1 MWFAAGWGGGALA
14 KSPMQKSKTGPNRTP
29 KINRLVPNG
38 RQRGKVGHGEQ
49 DDGVTTMGLSRGR
62 GSRLRNCGGSHEER
76 SLEREWAETYRCCE
90 CRSSLMLGN
99 WARMWR
105 ECDIFAAN
113 SRALHH
119 DGPSRAFGDPWYS

>member
-1 MWFAAGWGGGALA
+1 MC
-14 KSPMQKSKTGPNRTP
+14 
-29 KINRLVPNG
+29 KIQMLYVVSYMCTI
-38 RQRGKVGHGEQ
+38 VGVYSCAVDANQ
-49 DDGVTTMGLSRGR
+49 CTRDDGVTTMGLSRGR

-105 ECDIFAAN
+105 ECGAAPAGICRK
-113 SRALHH
+113 SACVCEKRGESL
-119 DGPSRAFGDPWYS
+119 